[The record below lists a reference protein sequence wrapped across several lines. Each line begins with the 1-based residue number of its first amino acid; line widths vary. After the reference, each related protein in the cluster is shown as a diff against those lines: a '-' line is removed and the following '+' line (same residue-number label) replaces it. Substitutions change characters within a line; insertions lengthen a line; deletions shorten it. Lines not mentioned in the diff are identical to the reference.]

1 MESFLCPSPTSFS
14 SHINDDFP
22 KRTELVREKRKSF
35 LREDGNSIRAQPH
48 HKHTH
53 THETR
58 KGADGEKEAENFW
71 FWLNRRAARML
82 CDLHH
87 SQLLLPCW
95 LSFDRL
101 DGLTR
106 IRRAKTFQFFWKS
119 TCRRFVSSSLLSQ
132 QTPFMIYFCHLLDSI
147 NSMKTSS
154 TVMNRSFMT
163 INGNER

>member
-1 MESFLCPSPTSFS
+1 MMTFRNEQNLLEKKERVFFGKTGIQS
-14 SHINDDFP
+14 
-22 KRTELVREKRKSF
+22 ELN
-35 LREDGNSIRAQPH
+35 LITN
-48 HKHTH
+48 TH

-147 NSMKTSS
+147 NSMK
-154 TVMNRSFMT
+154 
-163 INGNER
+163 NEFNSHEPLVYDD